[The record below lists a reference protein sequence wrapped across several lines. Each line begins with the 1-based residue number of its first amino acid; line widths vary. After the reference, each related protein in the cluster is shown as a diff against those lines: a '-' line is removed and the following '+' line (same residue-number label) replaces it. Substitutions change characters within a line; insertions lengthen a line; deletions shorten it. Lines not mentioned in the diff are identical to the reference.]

1 MIETPEFAPI
11 KQITQRAMFDMCAF
25 GLKIPQAD
33 NLSRSVARSGQVH
46 RRCTNSWIRE
56 IAHSITPTRQL
67 QEISNKLARASASLA
82 FVQRTAVDLQQLW
95 LVCSMKLHVANLHM
109 LPMVSLPIKV
119 YV

>member
-25 GLKIPQAD
+25 GLKTPQAD
-33 NLSRSVARSGQVH
+33 KFINNFTDNCRQ
-46 RRCTNSWIRE
+46 CTNSWTRE
-56 IAHSITPTRQL
+56 IAHRITPTRQL
-67 QEISNKLARASASLA
+67 QEIANKLARASASLA
-82 FVQRTAVDLQQLW
+82 FVQRTVVDLQQLC
-95 LVCSMKLHVANLHM
+95 LVCSMKLHVANLHL